1 MLDSLLV
8 SNIYTQFR
16 AIMKN
21 AIIGV
26 WTLEAFTIFPKEG
39 GSRPWGEGLRGLL
52 IYTESGHVSVSIN
65 RDAASDSPKDVLD
78 SVLFYAG
85 TYSVEGNIIRHQV
98 TQATNPARIGRE
110 MIRYAELDHSTL
122 TLTLTT
128 PDESFGKATLVWR
141 KIA

>member
-1 MLDSLLV
+1 
-8 SNIYTQFR
+8 
-16 AIMKN
+16 MKN
-21 AIIGV
+21 AVIGV
-26 WTLEAFTIFPKEG
+26 WNLEAFTIFPKEG

-65 RDAASDSPKDVLD
+65 KSVAPKSGNPDKDTFD

-98 TQATNPARIGRE
+98 TQATNPDRIGRE
-110 MIRYAELDHSTL
+110 MIRFANLENTTL
-122 TLTLTT
+122 KLAT
-128 PDESFGKATLVWR
+128 PDEAFGKAELVWR